1 MKLIIEK
8 NEQAMSESAMQII
21 LGAMMQDKKVNI
33 SLTSGTSP
41 RTMYKM
47 MVPYVKDKPQFKDVD
62 YYLFDEAP
70 EVGEKKGQPGP
81 NWTEMQELFFK
92 DANIP
97 DEKIHIPSMENY
109 ETFDEEIARAGGI
122 DVMLIGLGFD
132 GHFCSNCPRC
142 TPMDALTYA
151 RARHV
156 TVEANPNYPNNT
168 SHPYSITMGPASLMK
183 VKHLVLIV
191 NGKHKA
197 EIFKKFLTEPISEEL
212 PATILRLHP
221 NFTVI
226 ADEDAASLLSEEDIN
241 GPVKKLD

>member
-1 MKLIIEK
+1 MKIIIEK
-8 NEQAMSESAMQII
+8 DEHAMSESAMQII
-21 LGAMMQDKKVNI
+21 LGTMMQDKKVNV
-33 SLTSGTSP
+33 SLTSGSSP
-41 RTMYKM
+41 RTMYQM

-81 NWTEMQELFFK
+81 NC
-92 DANIP
+92 
-97 DEKIHIPSMENY
+97 PSMENY
-109 ETFDEEIARAGGI
+109 ETFDEEIAKAGGI

-168 SHPYSITMGPASLMK
+168 SHTYSITMGPASLMK

>member
-109 ETFDEEIARAGGI
+109 ETFDEEIA
-122 DVMLIGLGFD
+122 
-132 GHFCSNCPRC
+132 
-142 TPMDALTYA
+142 
-151 RARHV
+151 
-156 TVEANPNYPNNT
+156 
-168 SHPYSITMGPASLMK
+168 
-183 VKHLVLIV
+183 
-191 NGKHKA
+191 
-197 EIFKKFLTEPISEEL
+197 
-212 PATILRLHP
+212 
-221 NFTVI
+221 
-226 ADEDAASLLSEEDIN
+226 
-241 GPVKKLD
+241 

>member
-81 NWTEMQELFFK
+81 N
-92 DANIP
+92 
-97 DEKIHIPSMENY
+97 
-109 ETFDEEIARAGGI
+109 
-122 DVMLIGLGFD
+122 
-132 GHFCSNCPRC
+132 
-142 TPMDALTYA
+142 
-151 RARHV
+151 
-156 TVEANPNYPNNT
+156 
-168 SHPYSITMGPASLMK
+168 
-183 VKHLVLIV
+183 
-191 NGKHKA
+191 
-197 EIFKKFLTEPISEEL
+197 
-212 PATILRLHP
+212 
-221 NFTVI
+221 
-226 ADEDAASLLSEEDIN
+226 
-241 GPVKKLD
+241 